1 MEALASIDL
10 FNLDDTA
17 FAPAHG
23 IDGMHA
29 KPAIAN
35 EPRNY
40 LLGHSCPPPPERGG
54 CLDYFW
60 LWSCDFPVT
69 ASCSRGHELARNYY

>member
-17 FAPAHG
+17 FAPAHS

-35 EPRNY
+35 KPRNY
-40 LLGHSCPPPPERGG
+40 LLGHSGPPPPKGAGIYPIFGFRVAT
-54 CLDYFW
+54 F
-60 LWSCDFPVT
+60 
-69 ASCSRGHELARNYY
+69 R

>member
-40 LLGHSCPPPPERGG
+40 LLSHYCPPPLKGAGG
-54 CLDYFW
+54 
-60 LWSCDFPVT
+60 
-69 ASCSRGHELARNYY
+69 

>member
-40 LLGHSCPPPPERGG
+40 LLSHFSSSARKGRG
-54 CLDYFW
+54 
-60 LWSCDFPVT
+60 
-69 ASCSRGHELARNYY
+69 A